1 MTPQYVGA
9 VQSLCRV
16 QTQNRESLRLEKP
29 NDLGWRLRQ
38 EEKTRPTT
46 GAPGPTEAQLPGARP
61 GDLATRSRAGS
72 EDAGA
77 ATQQG
82 TTSRSQRSGRIRQ
95 PGSVMAE
102 KSRGPSPPLSS
113 PKVAEAQRALCGAG
127 RQAGVQGTPWTLL
140 SLETLSEVAD
150 SHRVSSG
157 HDKPA
162 LLGLLPLLSDVSL
175 CQASGSSS
183 LACSFLSISLLTC
196 VPAASFTLL
205 GAQE

>member
-82 TTSRSQRSGRIRQ
+82 TEDPSEQQQEELRPSFQYPLEKWNSANTPTSELVG
-95 PGSVMAE
+95 
-102 KSRGPSPPLSS
+102 KSFSH
-113 PKVAEAQRALCGAG
+113 
-127 RQAGVQGTPWTLL
+127 GT
-140 SLETLSEVAD
+140 
-150 SHRVSSG
+150 
-157 HDKPA
+157 
-162 LLGLLPLLSDVSL
+162 
-175 CQASGSSS
+175 
-183 LACSFLSISLLTC
+183 
-196 VPAASFTLL
+196 
-205 GAQE
+205 